1 MTTTIIAITNYEL
14 TLPIG
19 KDAKTNSI
27 KIFTKS
33 NNQRI
38 KNIFVNFSADRNER
52 PLTQL
57 LEETTTKARNIRLLL
72 GENEILKFLDFLRN
86 ENNRN
91 CIIKF
96 DLEEGQQFVSG
107 PDSETNIEGD
117 SHTVL
122 NLEFFAL
129 HSKVF
134 NRKRNQLSQ
143 DVGNVLGR

>member
-1 MTTTIIAITNYEL
+1 MITAIITITNYEL

-57 LEETTTKARNIRLLL
+57 LEETTTKARNLRLLL
-72 GENEILKFLDFLRN
+72 GENEIPKFLDFLRN

-107 PDSETNIEGD
+107 PDSDTNIEGD

-122 NLEFFAL
+122 NL
-129 HSKVF
+129 
-134 NRKRNQLSQ
+134 
-143 DVGNVLGR
+143 